1 MKAYN
6 VDLGSAL
13 GKNSYLKKI
22 PLVSSQKGPFK
33 PNMVTIN
40 KDSNG
45 RVYNYYENPI
55 TLNID
60 NHKFE
65 NVLDYSVIDYQ
76 DGVTDKG
83 RLYNLRTPK
92 SGLSVYTHDG
102 KFARAAEYFNDK
114 QTMNINHKPVEGF
127 LNKITYKD
135 GSQRL
140 EMVTKNYSRKIV
152 NLDVNGNVIKPS
164 KKSTISILDKIA
176 EGIKKVGKMLNS
188 PSKLAIIKKINK

>member
-60 NHKFE
+60 NHKFK

-127 LNKITYKD
+127 LNKITYKY
-135 GSQRL
+135 GSQIL
-140 EMVTKNYSRKIV
+140 EMVKKNYSRKIV
-152 NLDVNGNVIKPS
+152 NLYVNGNVIKPS
-164 KKSTISILDKIA
+164 KKSTISILDKIF

>member
-60 NHKFE
+60 NHKFK

-140 EMVTKNYSRKIV
+140 EMITKNYSRKIV

-164 KKSTISILDKIA
+164 KKSTISIFDKIA

-188 PSKLAIIKKINK
+188 PNKLAIIKKINK

>member
-164 KKSTISILDKIA
+164 KKSTISIFDKIA

-188 PSKLAIIKKINK
+188 PNKLAIIKKINK

>member
-6 VDLGSAL
+6 VDLGSVL

-164 KKSTISILDKIA
+164 KKSTISILDKIS

>member
-164 KKSTISILDKIA
+164 KKSTISIFDKIA
-176 EGIKKVGKMLNS
+176 EWIKKVGKMLNS

>member
-60 NHKFE
+60 NHKFK

-164 KKSTISILDKIA
+164 KKSTISILDKIF
-176 EGIKKVGKMLNS
+176 EGIKKVAKMLNS

>member
-1 MKAYN
+1 
-6 VDLGSAL
+6 
-13 GKNSYLKKI
+13 
-22 PLVSSQKGPFK
+22 
-33 PNMVTIN
+33 MVTIN

-92 SGLSVYTHDG
+92 SGLSVYTNDG

-140 EMVTKNYSRKIV
+140 EMITKNYSRKIV

-164 KKSTISILDKIA
+164 KKSTISIFDKIA

>member
-140 EMVTKNYSRKIV
+140 EMITKNYSRKIV

-164 KKSTISILDKIA
+164 KKSTISIFDKIS
-176 EGIKKVGKMLNS
+176 EGFKKVGKMLNS

>member
-60 NHKFE
+60 NHKFK

-127 LNKITYKD
+127 LNKITYED

-164 KKSTISILDKIA
+164 KKSTISILDKIF

>member
-114 QTMNINHKPVEGF
+114 QTMNINHKPVEGY

-140 EMVTKNYSRKIV
+140 EMITKNYSRKIV

-164 KKSTISILDKIA
+164 KKSTISIFDKIA

>member
-60 NHKFE
+60 NHKFK

-164 KKSTISILDKIA
+164 KKSTISILDKIS

>member
-164 KKSTISILDKIA
+164 KKSTISILDKIS

>member
-60 NHKFE
+60 NHKFK

-102 KFARAAEYFNDK
+102 EFARAAEYFNDK

-164 KKSTISILDKIA
+164 KKSTISILDKIS
-176 EGIKKVGKMLNS
+176 EGIKKVAKMLNS

>member
-1 MKAYN
+1 MNAYN

-13 GKNSYLKKI
+13 VKNSYLKKI

-60 NHKFE
+60 NHKFK

-164 KKSTISILDKIA
+164 KKSTISILDKIF

>member
-164 KKSTISILDKIA
+164 KKSTISIFDKIS
-176 EGIKKVGKMLNS
+176 EGIKKVAKMLNS

>member
-60 NHKFE
+60 NHKFK

-114 QTMNINHKPVEGF
+114 QIMNINHKPVEGF

-164 KKSTISILDKIA
+164 KKSTISILDKIS

>member
-60 NHKFE
+60 NHKFK

-92 SGLSVYTHDG
+92 SGLSVYTHNG

-164 KKSTISILDKIA
+164 KKSTISILDKIF

>member
-60 NHKFE
+60 NHKFK

-164 KKSTISILDKIA
+164 KKSTISILDKIF

>member
-60 NHKFE
+60 NHKFK

-164 KKSTISILDKIA
+164 KKSTISILDKIF
-176 EGIKKVGKMLNS
+176 EGIKNVAKMLNS

>member
-60 NHKFE
+60 NHKFK

-164 KKSTISILDKIA
+164 KKSTISILDKIS
-176 EGIKKVGKMLNS
+176 EGIKKVAKMLNS

>member
-140 EMVTKNYSRKIV
+140 EMITKNYSRKIV

-164 KKSTISILDKIA
+164 KKSTISIFDKIS

>member
-140 EMVTKNYSRKIV
+140 EMITKNYSRKIV

-164 KKSTISILDKIA
+164 KKSTISIFDKIA

>member
-60 NHKFE
+60 NHKFK

-164 KKSTISILDKIA
+164 KKSTISIFDKIF

>member
-164 KKSTISILDKIA
+164 KKSTISIFDKIF

>member
-13 GKNSYLKKI
+13 AKNSNIKRI
-22 PLVSSQKGPFK
+22 PLVSSQKGILK
-33 PNMVTIN
+33 PNTVTIN

-60 NHKFE
+60 NQKFDK
-65 NVLDYSVIDYQ
+65 VLDYSVVDYK
-76 DGVTDKG
+76 DGVTNKG
-83 RLYNLRTPK
+83 KFYSLRTPK
-92 SGLSVYTHDG
+92 SELSVYTHDG
-102 KFARAAEYFNDK
+102 KFAKATEYFNDK
-114 QTMNINHKPVEGF
+114 QTMNINNKPVKGF
-127 LNKITYKD
+127 LIKTTFKD

-164 KKSTISILDKIA
+164 KKATISFFDKIF

>member
-164 KKSTISILDKIA
+164 KKSTISIFDKIA

>member
-164 KKSTISILDKIA
+164 KKSTISILDKIS
-176 EGIKKVGKMLNS
+176 EGIKKVAKMLNS

>member
-60 NHKFE
+60 NHKFK

-140 EMVTKNYSRKIV
+140 EMITKNYSRKIV

-164 KKSTISILDKIA
+164 KKSTISIFDKIS

>member
-60 NHKFE
+60 NHKFK

-164 KKSTISILDKIA
+164 KKSTISIFDKIS
-176 EGIKKVGKMLNS
+176 EGIKKVAKMLNS

>member
-60 NHKFE
+60 NHKFK

-92 SGLSVYTHDG
+92 SGLSVYTHNG

-164 KKSTISILDKIA
+164 KKSTISILDKIS
-176 EGIKKVGKMLNS
+176 EGIKKVAKMLNS

>member
-60 NHKFE
+60 NHKFK

-152 NLDVNGNVIKPS
+152 NLDVNGNEIGRAHV
-164 KKSTISILDKIA
+164 
-176 EGIKKVGKMLNS
+176 
-188 PSKLAIIKKINK
+188 

>member
-164 KKSTISILDKIA
+164 KKSTISILDKIF

>member
-6 VDLGSAL
+6 VDLGRAL

-164 KKSTISILDKIA
+164 KKSTISILDKIF